1 MIRLENDDLR
11 LWLEPARGVQWS
23 ALEARRGDD
32 WLALVPDCRDDA
44 PRPRAGQDERV
55 PLAAANFH
63 MIPYSNRVANARF
76 EFEGRTHEL
85 FDPEKHAMHGVVRK
99 RGWRVGERTR
109 TSLECTFDSREHDG
123 FEWPWPLTARIAHEL
138 DGTALVGT
146 MSVTN
151 EGGSA
156 MPAGLGWHPYF
167 VREVAG
173 AAPRVRLPVAS
184 VYPDAHG
191 TCLPD
196 GAPVELPGALDF
208 REARTLRPSP
218 HIDCCLAGLDGQ
230 IGIDWPEADIGLTMS
245 ADPVCTHL
253 VLFNPA
259 APHFAVEPVTNA
271 NDAFNLESRGI
282 EAGVVTLAPGETL
295 EATLRLD
302 ITGPGA
308 RGSA

>member
-32 WLALVPDCRDDA
+32 WLALVPDCREDA
-44 PRPRAGQDERV
+44 PRPRAGQDENA

-63 MIPYSNRVANARF
+63 MIPYSNRVADARF
-76 EFEGRTHEL
+76 EFEGRTHTL
-85 FDPEKHAMHGVVRK
+85 FDPHKHAMHGMVRK
-99 RGWRVGERTR
+99 RGWRVGERGPS
-109 TSLECTFDSREHDG
+109 SLECTFDSREHDG
-123 FEWPWPLTARIAHEL
+123 FEWPWPLTCRIAHAL
-138 DGTALVGT
+138 DGANLMAT

-151 EGGSA
+151 AGDSV

-167 VREVAG
+167 VRNVDG
-173 AAPRVRLPVAS
+173 ADPRVRLPVTA

-196 GAPVELPGALDF
+196 GPPVALPAALDF
-208 REARTLRPSP
+208 RAARALGPAP
-218 HIDCCLAGLDGQ
+218 HIDCCMAGLDGE
-230 IGIDWPEADIGLTMS
+230 IAIDWPDADIGLTVY

-282 EAGVVTLAPGETL
+282 DAGVVALAPGETL
-295 EATLRLD
+295 EATLRLAV
-302 ITGPGA
+302 TG
-308 RGSA
+308 RGVRG